1 MFATMPQTKKLS
13 IPVLWNPFT
22 CTCTPLQPDYVF
34 GFRLLSREVP
44 VGGCVGRG
52 GVGPSRWV
60 HADVSVLLD
69 VLVHAEG
76 APLVEHL
83 GAAPGHAVTIVSNFY
98 NFYSIFLAS
107 QNNKKNSKHVC

>member
-1 MFATMPQTKKLS
+1 LS
-13 IPVLWNPFT
+13 
-22 CTCTPLQPDYVF
+22 
-34 GFRLLSREVP
+34 LLSREVP

-76 APLVEHL
+76 SSLVEHL
-83 GAAPGHAVTIVSNFY
+83 GAAPGHAATIVSNFY
-98 NFYSIFLAS
+98 TNF
-107 QNNKKNSKHVC
+107 NKPK

>member
-1 MFATMPQTKKLS
+1 MKNCLFRSMEPLHQTS
-13 IPVLWNPFT
+13 AQ
-22 CTCTPLQPDYVF
+22 CTPLQPDYVL
-34 GFRLLSREVP
+34 GFSLLSREVP

-76 APLVEHL
+76 ASLVEHL
-83 GAAPGHAVTIVSNFY
+83 GAAPGHEVTTVSNFHT
-98 NFYSIFLAS
+98 NF
-107 QNNKKNSKHVC
+107 NKPK